1 MSDIQ
6 NSTNSRRLAN
16 EVKLVGNTAPPNMGG
31 VSEDALRAATPNGF
45 NLLNTRTDLTTS
57 DAAAE
62 RCRTFTDITGLRNL
76 QKEQA
81 NRTYHD
87 AGCGWRYKPST
98 GIFPEINQAAAGTAR
113 GPLAFY
119 SGPGGKDE
127 VSGGT
132 RWFWNLNEAE
142 KEITTKICQSASRCK
157 QLSLLGRYTD
167 ICGFCKSSGAMIP
180 IQNTGGKFSAR
191 YNDATLGCPDA
202 DIVTATTGKCPEETE
217 EKADEGYTGYT
228 RTMRNTRQPGHA
240 GQARHMSRPNTF
252 GSAGGSIAFPAYGR
266 GDLSEAFTVRRNMSV
281 EGFVDLESLTPCMEP
296 PLSRDCVILA
306 ARAAGC
312 ANEGTLIAAL
322 STTPANSDYDSVL
335 QKNPVYTAYNS
346 VAVPR
351 ITSATL
357 KDGSTSLATALD
369 DFGNLM
375 EQTQNTNK
383 KLALSARDLCIR
395 TGEYEAYDFCLE
407 IGPTSIINDT
417 SLPCVKQ
424 AWLNNGGTE
433 EGTLY
438 PGDSWKGKTYQSF
451 LTFMDTIKEKINS
464 SSKVKNAKGLL
475 EFIGTE
481 SGAPGATVPT
491 NQNTRG
497 AETVW
502 IELGEYTVILRCDL
516 MLTKDKSMLNG
527 EASPYFDD
535 IELASKYK
543 FPSQNSKAYTSAF
556 EIRSR
561 TEQSMKFR
569 VKTDDGFMLSV
580 NQNPFEGTGNK
591 GNDWGSWKFQP
602 PTEYVSGE
610 YPVYAEES
618 GKTNTVVTKWFNGGG
633 NAISQLSIQIS
644 PSQTAFTPIS
654 EAEIYVTQEP
664 LAPWMQFEVCTRPND
679 GQGNANGFFEKRF
692 NGVSAARHHTSGHVY
707 DKNFPSF
714 DVNAKSVVIQ
724 TDMKKREDV
733 PKKLPYITFTST
745 SVWSTKSYIHAG
757 AVRTLTIL
765 FRPTATLSSSG
776 GTGVVFQHSNGTTF
790 NIKVLIVNNSGTY
803 GIKYIATAFGKDI
816 GGTTGSIKM
825 NEWNLMVI
833 QYVGDNY
840 GLRKMSFHIETLK
853 NLQNPAQLS
862 QFSSELISSQSVSG
876 AVVAGNP
883 RANYIQ
889 NSGFFTLGA
898 WDVPSCTG
906 DVAWIHGFR
915 GFLDTEPLLKSE
927 VEQSWLSRWPRGN
940 LDSEI
945 GLKAE

>member
-6 NSTNSRRLAN
+6 NAINSRRLAN
-16 EVKLVGNTAPPNMGG
+16 EVRLVGNSSPPNMAG
-31 VSEDALRAATPNGF
+31 VSEQALKAATPNGF

-127 VSGGT
+127 VTGGT

-167 ICGFCKSSGAMIP
+167 ICGFCKSSGAIIP

-191 YNDATLGCPDA
+191 YNDSTLGCPDA
-202 DIVTATTGKCPEETE
+202 DIVTATTGKCPEETV
-217 EKADEGYTGYT
+217 EKIEDEGYTGYT
-228 RTMRNTRQPGHA
+228 SYMRNTGQSVQQRQR

-252 GSAGGSIAFPAYGR
+252 GSAGGSMAFPTNGR
-266 GDLSEAFTVRRNMSV
+266 GDLSEVFNVGGGTRRGMPRGTRQV
-281 EGFVDLESLTPCMEP
+281 EGFVDLESLNPCMEP

-407 IGPTSIINDT
+407 MGPTSIINDT

-433 EGTLY
+433 EGKLY

-451 LTFMDTIKEKINS
+451 LIFMDYLK
-464 SSKVKNAKGLL
+464 
-475 EFIGTE
+475 
-481 SGAPGATVPT
+481 
-491 NQNTRG
+491 
-497 AETVW
+497 
-502 IELGEYTVILRCDL
+502 
-516 MLTKDKSMLNG
+516 
-527 EASPYFDD
+527 
-535 IELASKYK
+535 
-543 FPSQNSKAYTSAF
+543 KA
-556 EIRSR
+556 
-561 TEQSMKFR
+561 Q
-569 VKTDDGFMLSV
+569 
-580 NQNPFEGTGNK
+580 
-591 GNDWGSWKFQP
+591 
-602 PTEYVSGE
+602 
-610 YPVYAEES
+610 
-618 GKTNTVVTKWFNGGG
+618 
-633 NAISQLSIQIS
+633 
-644 PSQTAFTPIS
+644 
-654 EAEIYVTQEP
+654 
-664 LAPWMQFEVCTRPND
+664 
-679 GQGNANGFFEKRF
+679 
-692 NGVSAARHHTSGHVY
+692 
-707 DKNFPSF
+707 
-714 DVNAKSVVIQ
+714 
-724 TDMKKREDV
+724 
-733 PKKLPYITFTST
+733 KKLINN
-745 SVWSTKSYIHAG
+745 
-757 AVRTLTIL
+757 
-765 FRPTATLSSSG
+765 
-776 GTGVVFQHSNGTTF
+776 Q
-790 NIKVLIVNNSGTY
+790 VL
-803 GIKYIATAFGKDI
+803 
-816 GGTTGSIKM
+816 M
-825 NEWNLMVI
+825 EL
-833 QYVGDNY
+833 
-840 GLRKMSFHIETLK
+840 LK
-853 NLQNPAQLS
+853 NS
-862 QFSSELISSQSVSG
+862 
-876 AVVAGNP
+876 
-883 RANYIQ
+883 
-889 NSGFFTLGA
+889 
-898 WDVPSCTG
+898 
-906 DVAWIHGFR
+906 
-915 GFLDTEPLLKSE
+915 
-927 VEQSWLSRWPRGN
+927 
-940 LDSEI
+940 
-945 GLKAE
+945 